1 MTSDLMTQFI
11 CTNAYIPLRSA
22 PSHRAEMV
30 NQILFGERF
39 SVTESSGN
47 WLRVE
52 TYFDSYTGW
61 IDSLHRGYER
71 VNSESEGI
79 IIGQELI
86 CKKDDGTLMTLFP
99 GSELFGLEDDFS
111 GFTICGRKYTLQD
124 PDASC
129 LTPHDRVTDTAVQYI
144 NAPYLWGGR
153 TPAGVDCSG
162 LVQILFK
169 IHGKALPRDA
179 AQQAEIGTTVN
190 FFGEAQPGDVI
201 FFSGETDKISHT
213 GIFEGPGSVI
223 HASGSVRRDRIDH
236 QGIWRDDAG
245 RYTHRLRIIKRIL

>member
-1 MTSDLMTQFI
+1 
-11 CTNAYIPLRSA
+11 
-22 PSHRAEMV
+22 MV

-39 SVTESSGN
+39 SITESSGN

-52 TYFDSYTGW
+52 TLFDSYSGW
-61 IDSLHRGYER
+61 IDSLHSGYEK
-71 VNSESEGI
+71 VNGESEGI
-79 IIGQELI
+79 ITGRELM
-86 CKKDDGTLMTLFP
+86 CKKDDGTLITLFP
-99 GSELFGLEDDFS
+99 GSELFGLKDDFS
-111 GFTICGRKYTLQD
+111 GFTMCGREYMIQE
-124 PDASC
+124 PHASH
-129 LTPHDRVTDTAVQYI
+129 LTPHTSPFKPHHSIPDTAVQYL

-153 TPAGVDCSG
+153 TPAGIDCSG

-169 IHGKALPRDA
+169 IHGIALPRDA
-179 AQQAEIGTTVN
+179 VQQAETGTTVN

-213 GIFEGPGSVI
+213 GIVEGPGSVI
-223 HASGSVRRDRIDH
+223 HASGCVRRDMIDH